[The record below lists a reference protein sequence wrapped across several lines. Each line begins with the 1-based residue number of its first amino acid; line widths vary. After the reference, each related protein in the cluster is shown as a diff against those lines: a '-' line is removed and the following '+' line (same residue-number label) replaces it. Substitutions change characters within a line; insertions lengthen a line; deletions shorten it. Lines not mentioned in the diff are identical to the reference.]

1 MKRTVAPTVAHSH
14 ARVAARRLA
23 ALTALLLLML
33 LILPTQLFSQTF
45 GRTLRLQS
53 PRMHGADVEHLQ
65 ERLRE
70 LGVRSVGEID
80 GWYGPKTAGGVEAFR
95 RIFGFGPSG
104 GGIDPAGLVDRDLWD
119 YLFSE
124 AIDPTLAAVLRFAES
139 TDWSAYTREEADLF
153 GYSTEGAHREVY
165 TDGDGG
171 IVRAVIRY
179 FGETG
184 RRDQHFYFY
193 RDDAVAILEI
203 RARYSMPMYFDEFTN
218 DDTRVEYTLV
228 IREND
233 RVQEAWNGRLV
244 HSEADL
250 DGELAM
256 ITHPDG

>member
-1 MKRTVAPTVAHSH
+1 MKRTVPPTVARSG
-14 ARVAARRLA
+14 ARVVARRLA
-23 ALTALLLLML
+23 VLTALFLLLL
-33 LILPTQLFSQTF
+33 IILPTQLFSQTF
-45 GRTLRLQS
+45 ARTLRLQS
-53 PRMHGADVEHLQ
+53 PRIHGADVELLQ
-65 ERLRE
+65 ERLVD
-70 LGVRSVGEID
+70 LGISSVGEID

-95 RIFGFGPSG
+95 RIFGFGASG
-104 GGIDPAGLVDRDLWD
+104 VGIQPAGVVDRDLWD

-165 TDGDGG
+165 TAGDGG

-193 RDDAVAILEI
+193 RDNAVAMLEI

-218 DDTRVEYTLV
+218 DETRVEYSLV
-228 IREND
+228 LREND
-233 RVQEAWNGRLV
+233 RVHEARNGRLV
-244 HSEADL
+244 RSEADL

-256 ITHPDG
+256 IAAESR